1 MAGAGAARGAGNWA
15 NRRLAEYRNGV
26 NPGSDDAKPALG
38 LDRAAAFLALVV
50 PLAVTLLR
58 SAASS
63 DWRDDVP
70 AVTALGVLPL
80 GTEGFLGMVG
90 AQAASLLPLGGRWLR
105 AAWVGAFAVALVGR
119 LVYAS
124 AVRLL
129 AARSPTPHLA
139 PPLALAA
146 ALTAT
151 LSPAFQA
158 EGTVIGGGAL
168 AAAVA
173 LAALAARLALPSRDV
188 RSSFL
193 VGALAALTA
202 VESHAALLA
211 LLVALAAVPIARG
224 RAPDGRALLGG
235 LAGAAAV
242 ALLVAAAL
250 VVRAGSPHSFV
261 DLGFGLGQSSLATL
275 DPSTLRATAFS
286 AWLGDVGPVAL
297 ALSVGGVAV
306 GVLARATRA
315 VVAPL
320 VALAAI
326 DLGFPAHPIDALA
339 PDPSAPARLLALAAL
354 STAGALGVQSAA
366 LLLARARLPFARPAA
381 VLLVVFDF
389 TLVFVG
395 VESSASATE
404 RRTGRANE
412 IWTDEA
418 FASLPDSALL
428 LGRSEAVAFR
438 LWAAGLVRGE
448 RTDVVVVPTSLLERG
463 GLRRRLLAQEPA
475 LAPLLRD
482 IALTQRPGEYA
493 LSTLADARPLFVEL
507 DSGFDE
513 RVSDHVV
520 PGAFWLRFRA
530 HPVGRS
536 DRNIAFRR
544 AARASERAV
553 AAVQA
558 KDLAGDAWAT
568 RAVLVAALRQ
578 RALFLAARRD
588 HDTALEAAAE
598 LETLAPNDAVA
609 ADVKKRFAEH
619 APLARTP

>member
-1 MAGAGAARGAGNWA
+1 M
-15 NRRLAEYRNGV
+15 
-26 NPGSDDAKPALG
+26 NPGSDDAKKTLG

-119 LVYAS
+119 LVYVS
-124 AVRLL
+124 AARLL
-129 AARSPTPHLA
+129 AARSATPHLT

-151 LSPAFQA
+151 LSPAFQT
-158 EGTVIGGGAL
+158 EGTVIGGGAV
-168 AAAVA
+168 AAAAA
-173 LAALAARLALPSRDV
+173 LGALAARLALPARDV
-188 RSSFL
+188 RSSL
-193 VGALAALTA
+193 VVGALVALTA
-202 VESHAALLA
+202 FESHAALLS
-211 LLVALAAVPIARG
+211 LFVALAAVSIARG

-235 LAGAAAV
+235 LAGAACVAVLVAV
-242 ALLVAAAL
+242 ALFA
-250 VVRAGSPHSFV
+250 RAGSPHAFL
-261 DLGFGLGQSSLATL
+261 DLGFGLGQSSLAAL
-275 DPSTLRATAFS
+275 DPSTLRATAFA
-286 AWLGDVGPVAL
+286 AWLGDLGPVAL

-306 GVLARATRA
+306 GALVRSTRPF
-315 VVAPL
+315 VAPL

-326 DLGFPAHPIDALA
+326 DLGFPARPLDALA

-354 STAGALGVQSAA
+354 SIAGALGVQSAA
-366 LLLARARLPFARPAA
+366 LVLARARVPFARPAA
-381 VLLVVFDF
+381 VLLVVFYF

-395 VESSASATE
+395 VESSASAAE

-412 IWTDEA
+412 IWTDQA
-418 FASLPDSALL
+418 FASLPENALL

-438 LWAAGLVRGE
+438 LWAAELVRGE
-448 RTDVVVVPTSLLERG
+448 RSDVVVVPTSLLERG
-463 GLRRRLLAQEPA
+463 RLRQRLLAQEPA

-493 LSTLADARPLFVEL
+493 LSTLADSRPLFVEL
-507 DSGFDE
+507 DTGFDE

-536 DRNIAFRR
+536 DRNVAFQR
-544 AARASERAV
+544 AAQRSERAV

-558 KDLAGDAWAT
+558 KDVADDSSAT
-568 RAVLVAALRQ
+568 RSVLVATLRQ

-588 HDTALEAAAE
+588 HDTALAAAAE
-598 LETLAPNDAVA
+598 LEKLAPNDAVA
-609 ADVKKRFAEH
+609 ADVKKRFADH
-619 APLARTP
+619 APLAEAGK